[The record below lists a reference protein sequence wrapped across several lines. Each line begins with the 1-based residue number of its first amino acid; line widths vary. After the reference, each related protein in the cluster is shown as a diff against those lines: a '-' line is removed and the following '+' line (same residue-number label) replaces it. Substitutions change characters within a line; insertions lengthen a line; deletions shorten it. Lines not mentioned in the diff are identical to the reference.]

1 MNRMTRFISLLLAA
15 ALLYLGAGGAL
26 AETATEPALNFKVLP
41 GLMEG
46 QQANPAERNIF
57 EKPEEVAVYCEKIYG
72 YIDPELVGN
81 FFYGGPE
88 EMTDLMKQ
96 LYKAIVGVD
105 DIFIDRGLDLC
116 STFYA
121 YVWEILHME
130 ELPAQAKSRPAVKET
145 MKAVF
150 SEFPAEDVPVA
161 ADICI
166 DYIVQYEPEIEDA
179 AYSQY
184 GDGIR
189 TVEGDEEYRKYFQE
203 GFALFDEGRVL
214 QFEALTLLESDI
226 LHGDVRHVIE
236 VVMTEFLELHL
247 DVGLDDAMVA
257 GFPLAFT
264 IAARHIGE
272 VQEIVR
278 VVDQRGIERGG
289 VQVLDFAGLIAQH
302 DVEHLAL
309 GSLLDGQGYLRLH
322 FGSGGRLIGLHL
334 TGADVERTFIGRRLG
349 ACLAHNDQ
357 VAFQRGALKAVLV
370 FNIDILAVDS
380 CHSAASHVIEEAHDI
395 VNLYFHDDF
404 VV

>member
-15 ALLYLGAGGAL
+15 SLLCLGAGGAL

-57 EKPEEVAVYCEKIYG
+57 DKPEEVAAYCEKIYG

-203 GFALFDEGRVL
+203 GFALFDEGRL
-214 QFEALTLLESDI
+214 EEAVEAYKKCLEIKEND
-226 LHGDVRHVIE
+226 
-236 VVMTEFLELHL
+236 
-247 DVGLDDAMVA
+247 
-257 GFPLAFT
+257 PLATF
-264 IAARHIGE
+264 
-272 VQEIVR
+272 EIV
-278 VVDQRGIERGG
+278 
-289 VQVLDFAGLIAQH
+289 
-302 DVEHLAL
+302 
-309 GSLLDGQGYLRLH
+309 
-322 FGSGGRLIGLHL
+322 
-334 TGADVERTFIGRRLG
+334 
-349 ACLAHNDQ
+349 
-357 VAFQRGALKAVLV
+357 
-370 FNIDILAVDS
+370 
-380 CHSAASHVIEEAHDI
+380 EA
-395 VNLYFHDDF
+395 
-404 VV
+404 

>member
-57 EKPEEVAVYCEKIYG
+57 DKPEEVAAYCEKIYG

-130 ELPAQAKSRPAVKET
+130 ELPAQAKSRPAIKET

-150 SEFPAEDVPVA
+150 SEFPAEGVPAA

-189 TVEGDEEYRKYFQE
+189 TVEGDEEYRKNFQE
-203 GFALFDEGRVL
+203 GFALFDEGRL
-214 QFEALTLLESDI
+214 EEAVEAYKKCLEIKEND
-226 LHGDVRHVIE
+226 
-236 VVMTEFLELHL
+236 
-247 DVGLDDAMVA
+247 
-257 GFPLAFT
+257 PLATF
-264 IAARHIGE
+264 
-272 VQEIVR
+272 EIVEAYIAMR
-278 VVDQRGIERGG
+278 DYESAKSWLAQIAPYLEGNEYKAQWFRRQGFMAIEEGDYQLAYALYAYSTTYEDGQAAHQEMDYIRS
-289 VQVLDFAGLIAQH
+289 VAPDTQVLTEEKAKAYLE
-302 DVEHLAL
+302 EH
-309 GSLLDGQGYLRLH
+309 G
-322 FGSGGRLIGLHL
+322 F
-334 TGADVERTFIGRRLG
+334 
-349 ACLAHNDQ
+349 
-357 VAFQRGALKAVLV
+357 
-370 FNIDILAVDS
+370 
-380 CHSAASHVIEEAHDI
+380 
-395 VNLYFHDDF
+395 
-404 VV
+404 